1 MTTATARYNLS
12 ASTGFNDIIK
22 GNDIEMLN
30 ILKLNKVES
39 RTANNSIYRVIRY
52 DKIFLNTDLISSY
65 GLCRSVIVN
74 CNNKVVGFAPPKS
87 IPCDEFIK
95 KYNENY
101 EG

>member
-12 ASTGFNDIIK
+12 AITGFNDIIK

-65 GLCRSVIVN
+65 GSIA
-74 CNNKVVGFAPPKS
+74 FPPPN
-87 IPCDEFIK
+87 I
-95 KYNENY
+95 
-101 EG
+101 G